1 MFKHITLE
9 VSLKPFKQTDDAYV
23 TEVVRQIFDHWKPLL
38 KNRKTISLMLWT
50 ADGSQILDYAG
61 NLDDSFEWAMYVGNA
76 NLPLYTEAD
85 RPDINLYRR
94 KRPYIENPPKM
105 TYRVLQKI
113 IRIIK
118 EEGRKYFPDS
128 TIRVG
133 ETFDIGGEFA
143 YSDFKYHRHTEV
155 CPESQYTANLVDCTA
170 TLNADTRPYAAYP
183 NGIPQDTPFGTF
195 FGKQC
200 NIYLKDMDFDYVWLS
215 NGVGFSVNPWEH
227 TGKVY
232 DGKNFYPEKLA
243 ITKGKVFG
251 FWKLFREACPNYP
264 VETRGTNHSVG
275 IDYATDGVALY
286 DLYNSNLN
294 FTPPPNSPWA
304 ALNGDFGIE
313 IMGHMTRICEL
324 PEDEFMFRYYLHDP
338 WWANSPWYD
347 RYGGQAHD
355 IYLPMAISRI
365 DENGVTRSADIL
377 NILSID
383 NAFGDMPDACVYEPL
398 PHLLKAE
405 KDSADAPAP
414 LVWVYPV
421 REFTSSSDA
430 DTLYEMYWGDQ
441 YIRHAINNGFPLNC
455 VVSTDIFLKTDLSLY
470 EKSILISPVPQSQE
484 IADRLAAFEAK
495 GGHVIYYGS
504 IEKKSDA
511 FSHFVDFKS
520 DPNNIRIM
528 LEEFG
533 YSIRFKTLADY
544 CGSNVITI
552 AAKDNSLLFNVHNPC
567 LTNETLLKFPLG
579 APILTGTET
588 EIRDGYAVYHFGKCE
603 HRECRVYVQQES
615 GIVCLSEIAPVSTI
629 YHRKLS
635 LGGLK
640 DAIVYIFPEN
650 RQGTTLA
657 VDLVPDEIHD
667 TSDPDHCYT
676 RIDDPRYGVYYK
688 AEHLSGSHIILL
700 PK

>member
-61 NLDDSFEWAMYVGNA
+61 NLDDEFEWAMYVGNA

-85 RPDINLYRR
+85 RPDINLYKR

-118 EEGRKYFPDS
+118 EEGRKHFPDS
-128 TIRVG
+128 VIRVG

-155 CPESQYTANLVDCTA
+155 CPESQYTANPLDCTA

-195 FGKQC
+195 FGAQC
-200 NIYLKDMDFDYVWLS
+200 NIYLKDMGFDYVWLS
-215 NGVGFSVNPWEH
+215 NGVGFSVNPWEY

-243 ITKGKVFG
+243 ITKNKVFG
-251 FWKLFREACPNYP
+251 FWKLFRDACPDIP

-324 PEDEFMFRYYLHDP
+324 PENEFMFRYYLHDP

-365 DENGVTRSADIL
+365 DENGATRSADIL

-383 NAFGDMPDACVYEPL
+383 NAFGGMPDACVYEPL

-405 KDSADAPAP
+405 KDSADVPAP

-441 YIRHAINNGFPLNC
+441 YIRQAINNGFPLNC

-470 EKSILISPVPQSQE
+470 EKSILISPVPQTQQVAE
-484 IADRLAAFEAK
+484 KLAAFEES
-495 GGHVIYYGS
+495 GGNVVYYGS
-504 IEKKSDA
+504 AEKKTEN
-511 FSHFVDFKS
+511 FRNFVDFKS
-520 DPNNIRIM
+520 QPAAIREM
-528 LEEFG
+528 LADFG
-533 YSIRFKTLADY
+533 YSIRFNRLADY

-552 AAKDNSLLFNVHNPC
+552 AAKDNGLLFNIHNQC

-579 APILTGTET
+579 APILTGFET
-588 EIRDGYAVYHFGKCE
+588 EIRDGYSVYHFSKCE
-603 HRECRVYVQQES
+603 HRECRVYVKQKS
-615 GIVCLSEIAPVSTI
+615 GIVCLSEMAPVSTI
-629 YHRKLS
+629 YHRKLF
-635 LGGLK
+635 LAGLE
-640 DAIVYIFPEN
+640 DATVYIFPEN

-667 TSDPDHCYT
+667 TSDPDHRYT
-676 RIDDPRYGVYYK
+676 RIEDSRYGVYYK